1 MKNLEDLK
9 VAFLGFGNMASA
21 FADGLLAAK
30 ALKPENMGAS
40 SLHYGEL
47 FEKTQSRGMKAFKTN
62 AEAVKWADIVIV
74 AVKPPVV
81 PAVIKEVKKH
91 LKGKVLL
98 SVAVNILFDDYEKML
113 PAKTHHLSLLPNTP
127 VAINE
132 GVLLC
137 EAKHS
142 LTDAEKAAVDTL
154 LGSLGLLVYV
164 SCAQMKAA
172 GTISGCGPA
181 FVAMFIESLGDAA
194 VKYGVPRALAYE
206 LASQTLVGT
215 AKLQLKTK
223 NHPGAMKDA
232 VCSPAGTTIKGV
244 SSLEK
249 NSFRGTVISAI
260 DAILEPKA

>member
-1 MKNLEDLK
+1 MKDLK

-30 ALKPENMGAS
+30 AIKPENLGAS
-40 SLHYGEL
+40 SLHYEEL
-47 FEKTQSRGMKAFKTN
+47 FEKTQKRAMKAFKSN
-62 AEAVKWADIVIV
+62 VEAVKWADLIII
-74 AVKPPVV
+74 AVKPHIV
-81 PAVIKEVKKH
+81 PAVIKEVKKE
-91 LKGKVLL
+91 LKGKIVL
-98 SVAVNILFDDYEKML
+98 SVAVNILFDDYEKL
-113 PAKTHHLSLLPNTP
+113 LAAKTHHMSLLPNTP

-137 EAKHS
+137 EAKNS
-142 LTDAEKAAVDTL
+142 LTDEEKALVDTL
-154 LGSLGLLVYV
+154 LGSLGLHVYV
-164 SCAQMKAA
+164 DCAQMKAA

-181 FVAMFIESLGDAA
+181 FVAMFIESLADAA
-194 VKYGVPRALAYE
+194 VKYGVARPLSYE

-249 NSFRGTVISAI
+249 NGFRGTVISAI
-260 DAILEPKA
+260 DAILDK